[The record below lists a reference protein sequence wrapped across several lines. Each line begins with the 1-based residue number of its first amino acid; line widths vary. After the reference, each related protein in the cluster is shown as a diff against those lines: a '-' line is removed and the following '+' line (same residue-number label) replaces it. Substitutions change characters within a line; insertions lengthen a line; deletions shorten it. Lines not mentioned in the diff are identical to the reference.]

1 MKIRTEFVYPPIPIR
16 DYDWSA
22 VDDQTYDGDPSQPIG
37 RGRTE
42 WAAIDDLMEQ
52 MDERGLLPLE
62 DDQ

>member
-1 MKIRTEFVYPPIPIR
+1 MKIRTELVYPPIPMR